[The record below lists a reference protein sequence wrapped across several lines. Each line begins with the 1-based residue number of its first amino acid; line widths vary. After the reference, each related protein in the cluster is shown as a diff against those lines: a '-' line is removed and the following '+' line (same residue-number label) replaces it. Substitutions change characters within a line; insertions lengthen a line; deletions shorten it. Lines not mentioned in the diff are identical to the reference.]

1 MSFNTFK
8 IPLKPGNLGNFE
20 LTGNYDEALKQRVQV
35 LLSTEPGSRIM
46 ELDYGASLR
55 KFLFEPN
62 DNVLSFKVKTYLTEK
77 FKKYIP
83 EFKIKNVETKID
95 EANENVLYVNILF
108 EYKNKEETILVKV

>member
-8 IPLKPGNLGNFE
+8 IPLKPGNQGNFE
-20 LTGNYDEALKQRVQV
+20 LTGSYDEALKQRVQV

-62 DNVLSFKVKTYLTEK
+62 DGILAFKIKSYLLDK

-95 EANENVLYVNILF
+95 DTNENVLFVNIIF
-108 EYKNKEETILVKV
+108 EYKNKEETILVRV